1 MYTLYRPLP
10 HKRTRRYRATPV
22 NTGLLIDLYLRHQD
36 HVVISNYLPS
46 YSMTKDEKEI
56 HQELQIDHLN
66 NQLRAKEIFQNFQLP
81 RWRSLPEDLRQV
93 FKIAAIGSSDDA
105 VAVSCNF
112 GARAAKKAIKASR
125 GAADYVGRKIRGIT
139 GLPGLSPEI
148 AAVLEDAAHR
158 QGCNPGLHFHA
169 AFRVP
174 ADQVS
179 LLEAA
184 LVSLL
189 ASDYVE
195 VAGNQAV
202 LVKPISHPGRWASYC
217 CKTLRRA
224 DRVEGHASFATNDAS
239 RAGEHL
245 YNKVMHWL
253 RQLPSPEQLK
263 AELDGL
269 LRPHI
274 KSRPCPELL
283 SLISLQAERRRAAQH
298 RRGQQTKHYKRLAAN
313 NPDQFRYELVEV
325 LRTAS
330 APVARPDL
338 TLTELAEEALFEKY
352 SRGNSEH
359 SVTLTERYIE
369 LPWVGEWAKTG
380 EDDEPLFGHHPAPE
394 S

>member
-1 MYTLYRPLP
+1 MYRSSRT
-10 HKRTRRYRATPV
+10 KTRRHRSTPV
-22 NTGLLIDLYLRHQD
+22 NTGLLIDLFLRHQP
-36 HVVISNYLPS
+36 HVVIPNYLSTYPMS
-46 YSMTKDEKEI
+46 EEEKES
-56 HQELQIDHLN
+56 HQELYIDHIN
-66 NQLRAKEIFQNFQLP
+66 NQLHAKETFQNFQLP

-112 GARAAKKAIKASR
+112 GPRAANRATKASR
-125 GAADYVGRKIRGIT
+125 GAADYVGRKMRGIT

-148 AAVLEDAAHR
+148 AAVLEDVVHR

-174 ADQVS
+174 ADQIS
-179 LLEAA
+179 LLKAA
-184 LVSLL
+184 LVNLF

-202 LVKPISHPGRWASYC
+202 LIEPISHPGRWASYC

-224 DRVEGHASFATNDAS
+224 DRVEGHASFATTDAS
-239 RAGEHL
+239 RAGEQL

-283 SLISLQAERRRAAQH
+283 RLITRQAERKRAAQ
-298 RRGQQTKHYKRLAAN
+298 RLRGQQTRRYKQLAAN
-313 NPDQFRYELVEV
+313 NPEQFRQ
-325 LRTAS
+325 
-330 APVARPDL
+330 
-338 TLTELAEEALFEKY
+338 ELAEKLSSMTATAY
-352 SRGNSEH
+352 IA
-359 SVTLTERYIE
+359 TLTPSELAYNEISDNHPNYKPAHQETLRERYRE
-369 LPWVGEWAKTG
+369 LHWIGDWASSD
-380 EDDEPLFGHHPAPE
+380 EDDEPLFGYHPEPE